1 MCAETSGCVR
11 LCAAYVCVWVIMGAY
26 MHASAGVQLY
36 NACFIISG
44 DGRGRGVGGG
54 GGGGVGG
61 GGRLGGGGLHGE

>member
-1 MCAETSGCVR
+1 MCVQSGCVR

-44 DGRGRGVGGG
+44 DGRGRGGGGWVGGVWG
-54 GGGGVGG
+54 GFAWGV
-61 GGRLGGGGLHGE
+61 RVMMI